1 VKRFDL
7 ARRALADLQDIWE
20 YISENSFEA
29 ADRVLEEFYQTF
41 ERLAETPQMGH
52 KRPDLTP
59 RDVLFW
65 PVHSYLVIYKDS
77 KPLRIIRVVH
87 GRRDVKRLLNKR

>member
-1 VKRFDL
+1 MPGAPSPIFKTFGSTF
-7 ARRALADLQDIWE
+7 
-20 YISENSFEA
+20 SENSFEA
-29 ADRVLEEFYQTF
+29 TDRVLEEFYQTF
-41 ERLAETPQMGH
+41 ERLAETPRMGH

-65 PVHSYLVIYKDS
+65 PVHTYLVIYKNS
-77 KPLRIIRVVH
+77 KPLRIRVVH